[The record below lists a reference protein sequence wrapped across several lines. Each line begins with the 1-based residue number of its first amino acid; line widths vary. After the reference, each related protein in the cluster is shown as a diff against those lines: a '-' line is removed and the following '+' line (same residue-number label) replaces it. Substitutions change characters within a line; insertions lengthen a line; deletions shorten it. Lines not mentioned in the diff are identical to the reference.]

1 MSLDGEGGPTLH
13 RVLVCL
19 FFGFFCI
26 LLSLLY
32 PLCLCLLSPF
42 FILLPLMMTFRVMSK
57 ILAKRQTTF
66 VFICCIGTVNS
77 IVKQASRSFMLTT
90 CA

>member
-42 FILLPLMMTFRVMSK
+42 LIFLPLIIQSDVENCFYFAL
-57 ILAKRQTTF
+57 LAQ
-66 VFICCIGTVNS
+66 
-77 IVKQASRSFMLTT
+77 
-90 CA
+90 